1 MKKRIKKNKRTKAL
15 FGIDDAALGIILAG
29 ISAAGAIGGSAI
41 SASNQ
46 RAIADANER
55 RATFA
60 GNADNYGIFSSNLG
74 QAANYNQNEEIGTL
88 KTNNLSTINSN
99 FKCGGKRRMKKAGGT
114 ISANVKGLDRYI

>member
-1 MKKRIKKNKRTKAL
+1 MKKRIKRNNRRKAV
-15 FGIDDAALGIILAG
+15 FGIDDAIMLGIGLLG
-29 ISAAGAIGGSAI
+29 AATTIGTTAYT
-41 SASNQ
+41 AENQ
-46 RAIADANER
+46 KAIANANKQK
-55 RATFA
+55 ATLA

-74 QAANYNQNEEIGTL
+74 QAANYSQNEEIGTL